1 MSEFKK
7 DYILYLDNEASFN
20 IILTKTNNGEDNS
33 ILFKAINQNN
43 NLFSYQNTFSLD
55 ELMKLSKT
63 FRFYDNTNEALNI
76 ISKIFESNNKCFLS
90 KDDEDLN
97 LHLKINLPSGD
108 EQEIKLKL
116 EKIESME
123 NATKEELLERIKLLE
138 EENKELK
145 KEINIL
151 IKENNK
157 KDDIIKSLSMN
168 QKTNNLTKNYNDV
181 KKEINNDEEGD
192 LDENII
198 NTDII
203 NSQEEINFIEKRL
216 KQIYYFQNKN
226 IKYQLIYKG
235 TKNGDKSLNFHTKV
249 DGIKNTLTLVKTKK
263 GIRFGG
269 FTSEIWNQVGGYGK
283 CDPFAFCFSLE
294 LKKIYN
300 SQKNQLAIFCS
311 DGYGPYFKG
320 TNTIFGI
327 YNNFF
332 SEGGWCDYTTFAY
345 SFGKFEKNFEIT
357 NGEQKFEVDDVEVF
371 KIIAD

>member
-1 MSEFKK
+1 MSEIKK
-7 DYILYLDNEASFN
+7 EYNLYLDNETYN

-33 ILFKAINQNN
+33 ILFKARNQNN
-43 NLFSYQNTFSLD
+43 NLFSYQKAFSLD

-63 FRFYDNTNEALNI
+63 FRFCDNTNEALNI

-145 KEINIL
+145 QEINIL

-168 QKTNNLTKNYNDV
+168 QKTNNLTKNNNEAT
-181 KKEINNDEEGD
+181 KEMNNEEEAD
-192 LDENII
+192 LVENII

-203 NSQEEINFIEKRL
+203 SSQEEIQFIE
-216 KQIYYFQNKN
+216 
-226 IKYQLIYKG
+226 
-235 TKNGDKSLNFHTKV
+235 
-249 DGIKNTLTLVKTKK
+249 
-263 GIRFGG
+263 
-269 FTSEIWNQVGGYGK
+269 
-283 CDPFAFCFSLE
+283 
-294 LKKIYN
+294 
-300 SQKNQLAIFCS
+300 
-311 DGYGPYFKG
+311 
-320 TNTIFGI
+320 
-327 YNNFF
+327 
-332 SEGGWCDYTTFAY
+332 
-345 SFGKFEKNFEIT
+345 
-357 NGEQKFEVDDVEVF
+357 
-371 KIIAD
+371 

>member
-1 MSEFKK
+1 MFEFKK
-7 DYILYLDNEASFN
+7 EYNLILDNETYN
-20 IILTKTNNGEDNS
+20 IILTKTNNREDNS
-33 ILFKAINQNN
+33 ILFKATNQNN
-43 NLFSYQNTFSLD
+43 NLFSYQKAFSLV

-63 FRFYDNTNEALNI
+63 FRFCDNTNEALNL

-145 KEINIL
+145 QEINIL

-168 QKTNNLTKNYNDV
+168 QKTNNLTKNNNEAT
-181 KKEINNDEEGD
+181 KEMNNEEEAD
-192 LDENII
+192 LVENII

-203 NSQEEINFIEKRL
+203 SSQEEIQFIENRL
-216 KQIYYFQNKN
+216 KQIYYFQNKK

-269 FTSEIWNQVGGYGK
+269 FTSEIWNQIGGYGK

>member
-1 MSEFKK
+1 MFEFKK
-7 DYILYLDNEASFN
+7 EYNLILDNETYN
-20 IILTKTNNGEDNS
+20 IILTKTNNREDNS
-33 ILFKAINQNN
+33 ILFKATNQNN
-43 NLFSYQNTFSLD
+43 NLFSYQKAFSLV

-63 FRFYDNTNEALNI
+63 FRFCDNTNEALNL

-145 KEINIL
+145 QEINIL

-168 QKTNNLTKNYNDV
+168 QKNNLTKNNNEAT
-181 KKEINNDEEGD
+181 KEMNNEEEAD
-192 LDENII
+192 LVENII

-203 NSQEEINFIEKRL
+203 SSQEEIQFIENRL
-216 KQIYYFQNKN
+216 KQIYYFQNKK

-269 FTSEIWNQVGGYGK
+269 FTSEIWNQIGGYGK

>member
-1 MSEFKK
+1 MSEIKK
-7 DYILYLDNEASFN
+7 EYNLYLDNETYN

-33 ILFKAINQNN
+33 ILFKARNQNN
-43 NLFSYQNTFSLD
+43 NLFSYQKAFSLD

-63 FRFYDNTNEALNI
+63 FRFCDNTNEALNI

-145 KEINIL
+145 QEINIL

-168 QKTNNLTKNYNDV
+168 QKTNNLTKNNNETT
-181 KKEINNDEEGD
+181 KEMNNEEEAD

-203 NSQEEINFIEKRL
+203 SSQEEINFIENRL
-216 KQIYYFQNKN
+216 KQIYYFQNKK

-269 FTSEIWNQVGGYGK
+269 FTSEIWNQIGGYGK
-283 CDPFAFCFSLE
+283 CDPLAFCFSLE

>member
-63 FRFYDNTNEALNI
+63 FRFCDNTNEALNI

>member
-1 MSEFKK
+1 M
-7 DYILYLDNEASFN
+7 
-20 IILTKTNNGEDNS
+20 
-33 ILFKAINQNN
+33 
-43 NLFSYQNTFSLD
+43 
-55 ELMKLSKT
+55 
-63 FRFYDNTNEALNI
+63 
-76 ISKIFESNNKCFLS
+76 
-90 KDDEDLN
+90 
-97 LHLKINLPSGD
+97 
-108 EQEIKLKL
+108 
-116 EKIESME
+116 
-123 NATKEELLERIKLLE
+123 
-138 EENKELK
+138 
-145 KEINIL
+145 
-151 IKENNK
+151 
-157 KDDIIKSLSMN
+157 
-168 QKTNNLTKNYNDV
+168 
-181 KKEINNDEEGD
+181 
-192 LDENII
+192 
-198 NTDII
+198 
-203 NSQEEINFIEKRL
+203 
-216 KQIYYFQNKN
+216 
-226 IKYQLIYKG
+226 
-235 TKNGDKSLNFHTKV
+235 NFHTKV

-269 FTSEIWNQVGGYGK
+269 FTSEIWNQIGGYGK

>member
-63 FRFYDNTNEALNI
+63 FRFCDNTNEALNI

-357 NGEQKFEVDDVEVF
+357 NGEQKFEIDDVEVF

>member
-1 MSEFKK
+1 M
-7 DYILYLDNEASFN
+7 LSFFN
-20 IILTKTNNGEDNS
+20 LLISSLS
-33 ILFKAINQNN
+33 F
-43 NLFSYQNTFSLD
+43 LFSS
-55 ELMKLSKT
+55 
-63 FRFYDNTNEALNI
+63 
-76 ISKIFESNNKCFLS
+76 SKIFIFSNNSSFVASSILS
-90 KDDEDLN
+90 IF
-97 LHLKINLPSGD
+97 LKINLPSGD

-116 EKIESME
+116 EKIESIE
-123 NATKEELLERIKLLE
+123 NVTKEELLERIKLLE

-157 KDDIIKSLSMN
+157 KDDIIKSLSKN
-168 QKTNNLTKNYNDV
+168 QKTNNLAKNYNDV
-181 KKEINNDEEGD
+181 KKEINSDEEGD
-192 LDENII
+192 LDENTI
-198 NTDII
+198 NTDIL

-226 IKYQLIYKG
+226 IKYQLLYKG

-249 DGIKNTLTLVKTKK
+249 DGIKNTLTLVKSKK

-269 FTSEIWNQVGGYGK
+269 FTSEIWNQIGGYGK

-300 SQKNQLAIFCS
+300 CQKNQIAIFCS

-332 SEGGWCDYTTFAY
+332 SQGGWCDYTTYAY
-345 SFGKFEKNFEIT
+345 SYGKFDKNFEIT

-371 KIIAD
+371 KIYTD